1 MDHQDTRGHA
11 VLTAL
16 LVSPDRALAEQ
27 FAATI
32 PETRAFQ
39 ILADL
44 KSYPTRNAL
53 DIRLRQLRPDVLL
66 LDVASDQNAA
76 WELIP
81 SGTAQKPPVQVV
93 ALHRVNDSS
102 TVVSALRAGACDFL
116 AAPFA
121 VAGQREAI
129 ARLRRMCQPQTPAST
144 QLGKVIVFA
153 PAKPG
158 SGSSTLAT
166 HIAHAIRR
174 EQSRRVLLLD
184 LDLEGGTAGF
194 YLKLGPSGSIL
205 DVVEQAGSMDSS
217 ALAQW
222 VGNSAGVDVLLAPEQ
237 PYSEILDAARFHE
250 ALEFMRSAYDW
261 IIVDGPSV
269 FHRHSLMA
277 ISESDSTCLV
287 TTSDLASL
295 HLARRAKS
303 LLTQLGLSSES
314 CSVIVNRMSRKDG
327 IAQEDIQKVFSGPV
341 FGFVPNDYFSVHR
354 AISLGQPLL
363 SDCDLGRAIA
373 TLAAR
378 MTEPAVKPGLK
389 TAKTAEPRPA
399 LARA

>member
-1 MDHQDTRGHA
+1 MDHQATRGHA

-16 LVSPDRALAEQ
+16 LVSPDRTLAEQ
-27 FAATI
+27 FTATI

-53 DIRLRQLRPDVLL
+53 DIRMRQLRPDVLL
-66 LDVASDQNAA
+66 LDVATDLNAA
-76 WELIP
+76 LELIP
-81 SGTAQKPPVQVV
+81 SGMAQKPPVQVV

-102 TVVSALRAGACDFL
+102 VVVAALRAGACDFL
-116 AAPFA
+116 ASPFD

-129 ARLRRMCQPQTPAST
+129 ARLRKMCQPQTPASAE
-144 QLGKVIVFA
+144 LGKTIVFA
-153 PAKPG
+153 SAKPG

-166 HIAHAIRR
+166 HVAHAIRR

-194 YLKLGPSGSIL
+194 YLKLGPGGSIL
-205 DVVEQAGSMDSS
+205 DVVEQAGSMD
-217 ALAQW
+217 AAGLAQM

-237 PYSEILDAARFHE
+237 PYSEVIDAARFHE
-250 ALEFMRSAYDW
+250 ALEFMRSVYDW

-277 ISESDSTCLV
+277 ISESERACLV

-295 HLARRAKS
+295 HLARRARS

-314 CSVIVNRMSRKDG
+314 CRLIVNRMNRKEG
-327 IAQEDIQKVFSGPV
+327 IAQEDIRKVFSGPV

-363 SDCDLGRAIA
+363 ADCELGRAIA
-373 TLAAR
+373 ALADR
-378 MTEPAVKPGLK
+378 LTESAAQTGA
-389 TAKTAEPRPA
+389 TAAKTAEPA
-399 LARA
+399 LSRA